1 MPSQKSPDTLTSIDS
16 NLDFEMKTIWK
27 AQAFLSM
34 NIQTL
39 AYLQFLKK

>member
-1 MPSQKSPDTLTSIDS
+1 MPSQKIPDTLTSIDS

-39 AYLQFLKK
+39 AYLQF